1 MNKLEFVRFRGLDYA
16 CKEAIN
22 TLCTN
27 LTFAGDDNRVIM
39 LTSSQAHE
47 GKSFLS
53 MNIMRTLSQLGK
65 KVILVDLDL
74 RRSQIGAKYGIR
86 IREGSGNGT
95 THYLAGMCSLTD
107 AIYETSIPGAYM
119 MPIGREVS
127 NSLALLSTPRLGRMI
142 KELRERYDY
151 VLVDAPPVGVII
163 DAAEI
168 AKFCDSAIFAVKYN
182 MISRKELADAKSQID
197 RTGCRVLGA
206 VLNEV
211 DMDTLSSKKYYNK
224 TYYTHY
230 NSDYMKDH
238 EKGKGAGKRPA
249 AKRSR

>member
-1 MNKLEFVRFRGLDYA
+1 MNKLEFVRFRTLDYA

-27 LTFAGDDNRVIM
+27 LTFAGEENRVIM

-65 KVILVDLDL
+65 RVILVDLDL
-74 RRSQIGAKYGIR
+74 RRSQIGAKYGVR
-86 IREGSGNGT
+86 LREGNGNGS
-95 THYLAGMCSLTD
+95 THYLAGMCSLNEVM
-107 AIYETSIPGAYM
+107 YETNINGAYM
-119 MPIGREVS
+119 IPVGREVT

-142 KELRERYDY
+142 KELRERFDY

-168 AKFCDSAIFAVKYN
+168 AKFCDSAVFAVKYN
-182 MISRKELADAKSQID
+182 TISRKELAEAKTQID

-211 DMDTLSSKKYYNK
+211 DVNALSSKKYYNK
-224 TYYTHY
+224 TYVNHY
-230 NSDYMKDH
+230 NSDYYQASSKP
-238 EKGKGAGKRPA
+238 AGKRVA
-249 AKRSR
+249 SKK

>member
-65 KVILVDLDL
+65 RVILVDLDL
-74 RRSQIGAKYGIR
+74 RRSQIGVKYGVR
-86 IREGSGNGT
+86 IREGNGNGS
-95 THYLAGMCSLTD
+95 THYLAGMCTLNE
-107 AIYETSIPGAYM
+107 AIYETSLPGAYM
-119 MPIGREVS
+119 IPVGREVS
-127 NSLALLSTPRLGRMI
+127 NSLALLSTPRLGKMI
-142 KELRERYDY
+142 KELRERFDY

-182 MISRKELADAKSQID
+182 TISRKELADAKAQID

-230 NSDYMKDH
+230 NSDYYK
-238 EKGKGAGKRPA
+238 AGKSSKPA
-249 AKRSR
+249 AKRASSKK